1 MLAAMRGHLSEAVKH
16 ALSGADLHQRDATGR
31 TALELAVEAEKRD
44 TALALLLIATAK
56 FTKPLPSPL
65 PVPLLQRLQGWLGQA
80 GAEKENAMGVLL
92 QQYQG
97 HLARGPALPAD
108 APPQIAAAVV
118 EMLAWAAR
126 HGLCALIDRLVEVLT
141 QHAGGALPLPLVAC
155 ARSSGGLTVLHALV
169 MCGKGAAVTALL
181 AALPPHA
188 AASLR
193 ECRDLRGRSAA
204 QVHGQQLVS
213 GSQQWA

>member
-108 APPQIAAAVV
+108 APPQIAAAVI

-193 ECRDLRGRSAA
+193 ECRDLRGRIR
-204 QVHGQQLVS
+204 GQREASLV
-213 GSQQWA
+213 

>member
-126 HGLCALIDRLVEVLT
+126 HGLCALIDRLVEVCGRFLDT
-141 QHAGGALPLPLVAC
+141 
-155 ARSSGGLTVLHALV
+155 ARRCLD
-169 MCGKGAAVTALL
+169 TAET
-181 AALPPHA
+181 PP
-188 AASLR
+188 
-193 ECRDLRGRSAA
+193 RDCLETA
-204 QVHGQQLVS
+204 
-213 GSQQWA
+213 

>member
-1 MLAAMRGHLSEAVKH
+1 MAPLPPTEAEKAAAARRRREAREAARAARAVDLSEAVKH

-108 APPQIAAAVV
+108 VPPQIAAAVV

-126 HGLCALIDRLVEVLT
+126 HGLCALIDRLVEV
-141 QHAGGALPLPLVAC
+141 
-155 ARSSGGLTVLHALV
+155 
-169 MCGKGAAVTALL
+169 CGCFLALL
-181 AALPPHA
+181 DTA
-188 AASLR
+188 
-193 ECRDLRGRSAA
+193 
-204 QVHGQQLVS
+204 
-213 GSQQWA
+213 